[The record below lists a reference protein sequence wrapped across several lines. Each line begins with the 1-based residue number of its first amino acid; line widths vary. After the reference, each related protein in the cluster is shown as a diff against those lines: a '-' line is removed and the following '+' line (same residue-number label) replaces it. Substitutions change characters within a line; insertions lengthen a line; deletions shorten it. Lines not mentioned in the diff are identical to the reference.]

1 MLDLTIVEVFSL
13 LSSVASLVLAVVAIL
28 MARSSERDSR
38 ANFDRT
44 QEIMNQQYDRTKD
57 VLSEIDKRA
66 SIVER
71 TVSDSQT
78 KMLTTLTTIINET
91 VIPKRSDSGEE
102 IGMMVMQAIMSDPDA
117 GTKIIS
123 SLMPLVEHG
132 QRIQA
137 EERQRLVEAESV

>member
-102 IGMMVMQAIMSDPDA
+102 IGMMVM
-117 GTKIIS
+117 
-123 SLMPLVEHG
+123 
-132 QRIQA
+132 
-137 EERQRLVEAESV
+137 